1 MWQAQAIG
9 AGVSLVGGLIG
20 MSQAKKAQATAEAEE
35 AKNRAEMDKL
45 ERAYMSLDT
54 SNPYMNMENT
64 MEDLTVNQQQANFE
78 AQQFQQSQA
87 NILDATRG
95 AAGGSGVAAIAQAL
109 SQQGEI
115 AAQRASASIGQ
126 QEAANQRAMAA
137 EASRIQSMER
147 QGEIMS
153 RNLERDQM
161 GTALGMAQARTAQSR
176 QEAQAAEQAK
186 FAALSGGVS
195 GATGALSS
203 IFSNGTGEQ

>member
-1 MWQAQAIG
+1 MWGQIIG
-9 AGVSLVGGLIG
+9 AGVSLAGGLIG

-35 AKNRAEMDKL
+35 AKNRREMEKL

-126 QEAANQRAMAA
+126 QEAANERAMAS

-147 QGEIMS
+147 QGETIS

-186 FAALSGGVS
+186 FAALSGGIS

-203 IFSNGTGEQ
+203 IFSNGTGEG